1 MKSREISRS
10 KIGPFSLACTDPYI
24 GIGWEYQYNLSAR
37 EGIKSGTNV
46 RKPEPKSGTKF
57 CQPNMGTKHACIKLK
72 FMSNVD
78 YRLVFEMHITI
89 GFHFFNIFFSKSIE
103 YATMS
108 SKKISNDQELIQ
120 SDPISCP
127 QNQKGNN

>member
-24 GIGWEYQYNLSAR
+24 GIGWEYQSTL
-37 EGIKSGTNV
+37 
-46 RKPEPKSGTKF
+46 P
-57 CQPNMGTKHACIKLK
+57 ACL
-72 FMSNVD
+72 
-78 YRLVFEMHITI
+78 E
-89 GFHFFNIFFSKSIE
+89 
-103 YATMS
+103 